1 MTIALIAGLAWFSI
15 AVLVLALCKAASR
28 ADAQSEA
35 PLAPRPVS
43 NLIVL
48 SPRRTV

>member
-1 MTIALIAGLAWFSI
+1 MLPRGVTATDETWMKFQALGKPAAGTDT
-15 AVLVLALCKAASR
+15 K
-28 ADAQSEA
+28 SEA
-35 PLAPRPVS
+35 PLPPRPVS